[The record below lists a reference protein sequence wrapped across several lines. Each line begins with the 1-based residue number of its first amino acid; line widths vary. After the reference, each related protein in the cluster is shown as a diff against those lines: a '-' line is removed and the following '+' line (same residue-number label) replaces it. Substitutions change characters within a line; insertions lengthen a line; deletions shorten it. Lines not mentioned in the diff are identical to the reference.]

1 MTTQAPSKST
11 IVSSLLARVAQHRQ
25 PEALAAPPNHHSWY
39 ALGLALRLA
48 FFVGLIAH
56 SLTLLSRW

>member
-11 IVSSLLARVAQHRQ
+11 IVSTLLARLTQRHQAT
-25 PEALAAPPNHHSWY
+25 ALAAPQGRRSLY

-56 SLTLLSRW
+56 SMTLLYRW